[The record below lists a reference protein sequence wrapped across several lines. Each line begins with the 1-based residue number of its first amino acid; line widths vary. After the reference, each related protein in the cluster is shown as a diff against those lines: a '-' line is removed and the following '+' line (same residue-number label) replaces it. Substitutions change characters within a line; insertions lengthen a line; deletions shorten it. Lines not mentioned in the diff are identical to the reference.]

1 MEARGLIEGASYGPE
16 ALKAIGR
23 AFDEAWASIAG
34 NFSDDQIAAAR
45 LRLANAMLAVAKDN
59 SRDVEVMKREALD
72 KMRLAR

>member
-1 MEARGLIEGASYGPE
+1 MKARELIGGASYGPE

-34 NFSDDQIAAAR
+34 NFSEDQIAAAR
-45 LRLANAMLAVAKDN
+45 LRLANALLAVAKDN

>member
-34 NFSDDQIAAAR
+34 NFSDDQIEAAR
-45 LRLANAMLAVAKDN
+45 LRLANALLAVAKDN
-59 SRDVEVMKREALD
+59 SRDVEMMKREALD
-72 KMRLAR
+72 RMQMAR

>member
-1 MEARGLIEGASYGPE
+1 MKARELIEGASYGPE

-34 NFSDDQIAAAR
+34 NFSDDQVAAAR
-45 LRLANAMLAVAKDN
+45 LRLANALLAVAKDN

-72 KMRLAR
+72 KMRLTH

>member
-1 MEARGLIEGASYGPE
+1 MKARELIEGTSYGPE

-45 LRLANAMLAVAKDN
+45 LRLANALLAVAKDN

>member
-1 MEARGLIEGASYGPE
+1 MKARELIEGASYGPE

-34 NFSDDQIAAAR
+34 NFSDDEIAAAR
-45 LRLANAMLAVAKDN
+45 LRLANALLAVARDN

-72 KMRLAR
+72 RMRLAR

>member
-1 MEARGLIEGASYGPE
+1 MKARELIEGASYGPE

-45 LRLANAMLAVAKDN
+45 LRLANALLAVARDN
-59 SRDVEVMKREALD
+59 SRDVEVMKRDALD
-72 KMRLAR
+72 RMRMAR

>member
-1 MEARGLIEGASYGPE
+1 MKARELIEGASYGPE

-34 NFSDDQIAAAR
+34 NFRDDQIAAAR
-45 LRLANAMLAVAKDN
+45 LRLANALLAVARDH

-72 KMRLAR
+72 RMRMAR

>member
-45 LRLANAMLAVAKDN
+45 LRLANALLAVAKDN
-59 SRDVEVMKREALD
+59 SRDVEMMKREALD
-72 KMRLAR
+72 RMQMAR

>member
-45 LRLANAMLAVAKDN
+45 LRLANALLAVAKDN
-59 SRDVEVMKREALD
+59 SRDVEVMKRGALD

>member
-1 MEARGLIEGASYGPE
+1 MKARELIEGASYGPE

-34 NFSDDQIAAAR
+34 NFSDDEIAAAR
-45 LRLANAMLAVAKDN
+45 LRLANALLAVARDN
-59 SRDVEVMKREALD
+59 RRDVEVMKREALD